1 MSEGKFAPPPVTA
14 AAKLGV
20 RKRILILPADS
31 GLTAVDFD
39 EVFIGSLEKIA
50 DRYQLVLPVD
60 DGLRLPIGGDQLSLA
75 FLCREEH
82 TLAQLSKR
90 MVTGDILFQPSA
102 ATILD
107 LMRRQ
112 RQTLVMAVARDAG
125 HVLTSA
131 DLATERGG
139 SGIGLEWRQAMVGR
153 RLLYPVSC
161 GQAVDFGYISEDFEE
176 HRQ

>member
-1 MSEGKFAPPPVTA
+1 MSEGKFAPAPVTA
-14 AAKLGV
+14 TAKLGV
-20 RKRILILPADS
+20 HKRILIVPADS
-31 GLTAVDFD
+31 GFTTVDFD
-39 EVFIGSLEKIA
+39 EVFIGSLEEIA
-50 DRYQLVLPVD
+50 NRYQLVLPVD

-75 FLCREEH
+75 LLCWEER
-82 TLAQLSKR
+82 TLAQLSER

-102 ATILD
+102 AIILD

-112 RQTLVMAVARDAG
+112 RQTLVMAAARDVG
-125 HVLTSA
+125 HVIKPA